1 MNTLTVNATRMRAT
15 RRLLGMTRDGLSA
28 ATDGRVSARS
38 IRKLEEG
45 RPVVDDGVVA
55 YSLSAALGVPYEFL
69 MGSSYYDDYCETPS
83 WRAVKKTPQYVSKGL
98 RERLT
103 YFLDKYRDLEEYV
116 EGRARRRSDLS
127 PELAA
132 RRAAHPAGKPLSA
145 ECIEEYAGLLRERIC
160 AQQERGS
167 GRLECVTE
175 LMESLG
181 IKVACWPL
189 PAGVAGLSI
198 TYGVADDD
206 GVLPGAAALVN
217 RNHPVER
224 RRFSLAQ
231 EWGHLVLPRTGN
243 RRDDETAGNRFAG
256 ALLMP
261 ADDLREDVG
270 AALGGPIKTTGAA
283 FRPELL
289 QLKARYGVSIAALLR
304 RCYDVGLMSSD
315 YNLICRRMGQRGWF
329 RKEPEP
335 LWEGEEKASGYFN
348 LAYKLDVEGWQRGI
362 AKEFVRSVRFLETV
376 Q

>member
-15 RRLLGMTRDGLSA
+15 RRLLGMTREGLSA
-28 ATDGRVSARS
+28 ATDGRASART

-45 RPVVDDGVVA
+45 RPVMDDGVVA
-55 YSLSAALGVPYEFL
+55 YSLSAALRVPYEFL
-69 MGSSYYDDYCETPS
+69 MGSPYYDDYCETPPRRS
-83 WRAVKKTPQYVSKGL
+83 NRKIPQYVAEGL

-132 RRAAHPAGKPLSA
+132 RRGAHPAGKPLSA

-160 AQQERGS
+160 EQQESGS

-175 LMESLG
+175 LMESFG

-189 PAGVAGLSI
+189 PAGVSGLSV

-206 GVLPGAAALVN
+206 GVRPGAAALIN

-231 EWGHLVLPRTGN
+231 EWGHLVLPGTGN
-243 RRDDETAGNRFAG
+243 RRDDERAGNRFAG

-261 ADDLREDVG
+261 ADDLRQDVG
-270 AALGGPIKTTGAA
+270 AALDGPIKTTGEA

-289 QLKARYGVSIAALLR
+289 QLKAQYGVSIAALLR
-304 RCYDVGLMSSD
+304 RCHDVGLAPND
-315 YNLICRRMGQRGWF
+315 YNLICRSLGQRGWF
-329 RKEPEP
+329 HKEPEP
-335 LWEGEEKASGYFN
+335 RWPGAEPARGYFN
-348 LAYKLDVEGWQRGI
+348 LVDRLDAADRERNIHNEYLMDVHFLAVQR
-362 AKEFVRSVRFLETV
+362 
-376 Q
+376 

>member
-15 RRLLGMTRDGLSA
+15 RRLLGMTREGLSA
-28 ATDGRVSARS
+28 ATDGRASART

-45 RPVVDDGVVA
+45 RPVMDDGVLA

-69 MGSSYYDDYCETPS
+69 MGSPYYDDYCETPPRRS
-83 WRAVKKTPQYVSKGL
+83 NRKIPQYVAEGL

-132 RRAAHPAGKPLSA
+132 RHGAHPAGKPLCA
-145 ECIEEYAGLLRERIC
+145 ECIEEYARLLRERIC
-160 AQQERGS
+160 APQERGS

-175 LMESLG
+175 LMESFG

-189 PAGVAGLSI
+189 PAGVAGLSV

-206 GVLPGAAALVN
+206 GVPPGAAALVN
-217 RNHPVER
+217 RDHPVER

-231 EWGHLVLPRTGN
+231 EWGHLVLPGTGN
-243 RRDDETAGNRFAG
+243 RRDDERAGNRFAG

-270 AALGGPIKTTGAA
+270 AALGGPIKTTGEA

-289 QLKARYGVSIAALLR
+289 LLKARYGVSIAALLR
-304 RCYDVGLMSSD
+304 RCHDVGLVSSD

-329 RKEPEP
+329 RKEPES
-335 LWEGEEKASGYFN
+335 LWEGEEKAIGYFN
-348 LAYKLDVEGWQRGI
+348 LARKLAVEDLQSGI

>member
-15 RRLLGMTRDGLSA
+15 RRLLGMTREGLSA
-28 ATDGRVSARS
+28 ATDGRASARA

-45 RPVVDDGVVA
+45 RPVMDDGVVA
-55 YSLSAALGVPYEFL
+55 YSLSAALRVPYEFL
-69 MGSSYYDDYCETPS
+69 MGSPYYDDYCETPPRRS
-83 WRAVKKTPQYVSKGL
+83 DRKIPQYVAEGL

-132 RRAAHPAGKPLSA
+132 RRGAHPAGKPLSA

-175 LMESLG
+175 LMESFG

-189 PAGVAGLSI
+189 PAGVSGLSI

-206 GVLPGAAALVN
+206 GVQPGAAALVN

-224 RRFSLAQ
+224 RRFNLAQ
-231 EWGHLVLPRTGN
+231 EWGYLVLPGTGN
-243 RRDDETAGNRFAG
+243 RRDDERAGNRFAG

-261 ADDLREDVG
+261 ADDLRRDVG
-270 AALGGPIKTTGAA
+270 TALGGPIKTTGEA

-289 QLKARYGVSIAALLR
+289 LLKARYGVSIAALLR
-304 RCYDVGLMSSD
+304 RCHDVGLVSSD
-315 YNLICRRMGQRGWF
+315 YNLVCQRLGQRGWF

-335 LWEGEEKASGYFN
+335 RWPGAESAKGYFN
-348 LAYKLDVEGWQRGI
+348 LVDRLDAADRERNIHNEYLMDVHFLAVQR
-362 AKEFVRSVRFLETV
+362 
-376 Q
+376 